1 MRGNQAQGSR
11 FKVQVSRVRIARHFS
26 VVPPDL
32 RTSMGFTLIEVLIAM
47 TLLSMM
53 VVLLFASLRIC
64 AQSWEQGENK
74 ITEVNEVAVVYNF
87 FQRYL
92 SSAIP
97 LWNDF
102 ITKDGVYAEG
112 QQGAGAAIARD
123 GVNAGRG
130 DRPVAPTSAAS
141 ENQNRTLSFQG
152 KKQSLQFVSVFPAS
166 AGRSGMQLFSMQSQ
180 QQDGEQVIKVTL
192 TPFFPVTEGERWRQ
206 EEVVLLRHVSD
217 FSLAYFGVVGDA
229 GESSWQDEWL
239 EKNAQPRLVKVSIGT
254 ENGAFWPDMIIELKV
269 AGAGIDAIAMN
280 ATESVE
286 GRR

>member
-1 MRGNQAQGSR
+1 MRGNQGQGSR
-11 FKVQVSRVRIARHFS
+11 FKGQGSRVRIARHFS
-26 VVPPDL
+26 NAAPSL

-87 FQRYL
+87 FQRHL

-102 ITKDGVYAEG
+102 IAKDGVYGAG
-112 QQGAGAAIARD
+112 QQGAGAASARD
-123 GVNAGRG
+123 GANAASQSG
-130 DRPVAPTSAAS
+130 TSAAS

-166 AGRSGMQLFSMQSQ
+166 ANRSGMQLFSMQPQ
-180 QQDGEQVIKVTL
+180 QQDDEQVIKVTL
-192 TPFFPVTEGERWRQ
+192 TPFFPVAEGEEWRQ

-217 FSLAYFGVVGDA
+217 FSLAYFGAVGDA
-229 GESSWQDEWL
+229 DESSWQDEWL
-239 EKNAQPRLVKVSIGT
+239 EKDVQPRLVKVSIGT
-254 ENGAFWPDMIIELKV
+254 ENGVFWPDIIIELKV
-269 AGAGIDAIAMN
+269 AGAEIDALAAN
-280 ATESVE
+280 VTESAE
-286 GRR
+286 GRK